1 VQSSFYFNKF
11 VNMAAAAAAPVEAEA
26 RGVSRAW
33 CFTWNNPTHRIL
45 FPDGLPANTKYLVYQ
60 VERGEQGT
68 EHLQGYIAFD
78 KPFRL
83 SGVRKLEFKT
93 AERASVFPFQSAH
106 LAKAKG
112 NAVQNKAYCTKPEG
126 RVAGPWELG
135 EAPKQ
140 GDRTDLKEAAEEL
153 MRSGDIRAIDP
164 AVFLKYASGCL
175 KLAALAPPPR
185 RDNLK
190 VITIVGPTGIGKS
203 YSVHDLYPDVYC
215 VNMGNSGLWW
225 DGYTGQPAV
234 MFEEFKGQVQLQKM
248 LQILDPY
255 PLRLEIKG
263 GLVPARFTIVF
274 ITSNYTPDKW
284 YKNEDGFRDAEMA
297 ALARRL
303 DIGDA
308 TRIPARPDGVR
319 YIKVDSRDEL
329 HQRIDLAMQIADLTP
344 KPAHR
349 ILGPAAAAAAP
360 LADDIPIRA
369 VACPMRAALTE
380 PWDDSTPPYLA
391 RGHVPEDDE
400 PPRLRRHNA
409 RIIVDDAP
417 DDADMVMVDG
427 EPYVRDDIA
436 APHP

>member
-1 VQSSFYFNKF
+1 
-11 VNMAAAAAAPVEAEA
+11 MAAAAPVEAEA

-45 FPDGLPANTKYLVYQ
+45 FPDGLPEDMKYIVYQ

-68 EHLQGYIAFD
+68 EHLQGFIGLT
-78 KPFRL
+78 KPMRL
-83 SGVRKLEFKT
+83 SGVKKLVFKT
-93 AERASVFPFQSAH
+93 PDGASVFPFQAAH

-112 NAVQNKAYCTKPEG
+112 NAEQNKKYCTKAEG

-135 EAPKQ
+135 TMPKS
-140 GDRTDLKEAAEEL
+140 GDRTDLHEAAEEL
-153 MRSGDIRAIDP
+153 MRTGDIRAIDS

-185 RDNLK
+185 RDALK
-190 VITIVGPTGIGKS
+190 IITIVGPTGIGKS

-263 GLVPARFTIVF
+263 GLVPARFTVVF
-274 ITSNYTPDKW
+274 ITSNYAPEKW
-284 YKNEDGFRDAEMA
+284 YRNEDGFRDGEMA

-303 DIGDA
+303 DVPLPPR
-308 TRIPARPDGVR
+308 TRSTR
-319 YIKVDSRDEL
+319 YIQVDSRAEL
-329 HQRIDLAMQIADLTP
+329 HQRLDLAMSLEDLTP
-344 KPAHR
+344 KPDHHLWA
-349 ILGPAAAAAAP
+349 PAAAAAAALP
-360 LADDIPIRA
+360 
-369 VACPMRAALTE
+369 ACPLRMMDPPDE
-380 PWDDSTPPYLA
+380 PWDDSTPPDRA
-391 RGHVPEDDE
+391 DGPVPGDEE
-400 PPRLRRHNA
+400 PPRLRRRNA
-409 RIIVDDAP
+409 RIIVGDAP
-417 DDADMVMVDG
+417 ADADIMIDENG
-427 EPYVRDDIA
+427 DYFTRDDVLAPA
-436 APHP
+436 APQP